1 MDIQRKRLLVLGNVN
16 SIHLK
21 GLIERVILPL
31 GLKVEAFYNANDSEE
46 LKKQKKYLKG
56 LGVRGFD
63 SQKVL
68 RENFCSFLRI
78 KLRCGKVASALKGI
92 IEKAYVFFIKT
103 FKFYDIIHINYV
115 DLWALKLATRLKKKN
130 TKLIATY
137 WGSDLMR
144 TSDEELK
151 DRWKYL
157 NHFEVITTDSI
168 DLENRFKEIYGTDT
182 KFSKSMP
189 RICFGSEIAE
199 NIDEQ
204 FKCKRQISDIEIP
217 EDKLIISIGYNAGK
231 AQQHKKVIEAL
242 SKLSDELKNSIIVIL
257 QMTYQQPLD
266 NYVEEVLEYSKK
278 AGFDT
283 LQFTGYLSAKEVAQ
297 IRVVT
302 DIFINAQ
309 TTDAF
314 CSTIKEYMYAGTEL
328 VNAKWLEYKE
338 MEEWGLKTTVF
349 ESFEEIPTII
359 ENYNGKNCDVENNRK
374 IIKDKFSWDA
384 CMVEWEKVYK
394 SLWE

>member
-1 MDIQRKRLLVLGNVN
+1 MDTQGKKLLVLGNVN

-21 GLIERVILPL
+21 GLIERVMLPL
-31 GLKVEAFYNANDSEE
+31 GFKVDAFYNASYADD
-46 LKKQKKYLKG
+46 LKAQKRYIKSLEIKC
-56 LGVRGFD
+56 FD
-63 SQKVL
+63 SKRVL
-68 RENFCSFLRI
+68 REEVCSFLRV
-78 KLRCGKVASALKGI
+78 KLHLGKLASALKGI
-92 IEKAYVFFIKT
+92 IEKAYVGFVKT
-103 FKFYDIIHINYV
+103 FNTYDIIHINYV

-130 TKLIATY
+130 TVLIATY

-144 TSDEELK
+144 SSDKELK

-157 NHFEVITTDSI
+157 EQFDVITTDSI
-168 DLENRFKEIYGTDT
+168 DLEDRFKEIYGTDT

-199 NIDEQ
+199 NIDEL
-204 FKCKRQISDIEIP
+204 FNGKRQISDKEIP
-217 EDKLIISIGYNAGK
+217 KDRLVISIGYNAGK

-242 SKLSDELKNSIIVIL
+242 SKLSDELKNKIIIIL

-266 NYVEEVLEYSKK
+266 NYVEEVLECSEK

-283 LQFTGYLSAKEVAQ
+283 LQFTGYLSAKVVAQ

-314 CSTIKEYMYAGTEL
+314 CSTIKEYMYSGTEL
-328 VNAKWLEYKE
+328 INAKWLEYKE
-338 MEEWGLKTTVF
+338 MDEWGLKTTVF
-349 ESFEEIPTII
+349 SNFEEIPGLI
-359 ENYNGKNCDVENNRK
+359 EKHIGENSDVENNRK

-384 CMVEWEKVYK
+384 CRAEWEKVYK
-394 SLWE
+394 TL